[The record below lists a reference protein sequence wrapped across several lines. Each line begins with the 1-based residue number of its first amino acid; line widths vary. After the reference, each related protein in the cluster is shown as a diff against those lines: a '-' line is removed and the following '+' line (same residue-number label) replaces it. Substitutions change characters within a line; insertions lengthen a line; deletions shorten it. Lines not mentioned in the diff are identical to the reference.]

1 MIDYVIF
8 VPTLQKLYPSVVRT
22 VGYVAYDKDNNI
34 VEYDKAAVEA
44 EANKEQA

>member
-8 VPTLQKLYPSVVRT
+8 VPALQKLYPSVVRT
-22 VGYVAYDKDNNI
+22 VGYVAYDKDDNI

-44 EANKEQA
+44 EALLGAA

>member
-8 VPTLQKLYPSVVRT
+8 VPALQKLYPSVVRT

-34 VEYDKAAVEA
+34 VEYDRAAVEA
-44 EANKEQA
+44 EAVKGIT